1 MMNSRTTKKLIVS
14 NSLRPGIL
22 RRRRLFIE
30 NLEQRIVLSTNAIAN
45 ENLLPGAPAS
55 EWDIVGVG
63 DTTLQ
68 GYATDISVDAGES
81 IAFKINNQSLA
92 PYRLDI
98 YRIGYYGGN
107 GARLVTTIT
116 SSQTVKQ
123 VQPAPLTNAATGL
136 VDAGNWSVSATWNVP
151 STAVSGVYI
160 ARPVR
165 EDTGGASHIIFVVRD
180 DDGGS
185 DVLFQT
191 SDTTWQAYNRWGG
204 NSLYFGAPNNR
215 AYAVSYNRPFDTRA
229 VTAKDW
235 FFSSEYASVRWLEKN
250 GYDVS
255 YTTGVDTDRRGAE
268 LLEHKIFVSAGHDEY
283 WSGNQRANVEAAR
296 DAGVNLA
303 FFSGNEVY
311 WKTRWENSI
320 DASGTPYRTLVTY
333 KETWANAKIDPM
345 ANVWTGTWRDDRFSP
360 PADGGRPE
368 NALTGQLF
376 TVNRGPGGD
385 TGTPFTVGAEFAGFS
400 FWRDTRI
407 ASLQPGQSTN
417 VGDYVLGYEW
427 DEDID
432 NGFRPAGLLRMSS
445 TTQTVPQK
453 IDQYGGPVTTSGQ
466 ATHSLTLYRA
476 TSGALVFGAGTIN
489 WGWGLDG
496 THDVIPSVPD
506 PAIQQAIVNL
516 FADMGVQ
523 PTTLQTGIVRATMTT
538 DLLPPVSSVT
548 SISNG
553 TVVSTGV
560 PVLLSG
566 TSSDNG
572 GGVVGGVEVSVDAG
586 QTWRRANG
594 GSSWTYEWIPSV
606 VGPTTVYSRSV
617 DDKGNIEIVSA
628 GVNVV
633 VALSP
638 TSSSGL
644 VAAYS
649 FDEGTGSILNDSSS
663 NGNNGTISGAV
674 FVPGFT
680 GQALSFDGVNDL
692 VTIADSNSLDLVNGL
707 TFEAWVKPISRAG
720 YSSILMKEKG
730 SNGLAYA
737 LYANDGSNSLPTGY
751 INAKGRNDTYSD
763 FRVTGSSSLTLN
775 AWTHLAVTYDN
786 QFLKIYANGV
796 FIGQTAVTGD
806 VFASTGALRIGGNQV
821 FNAEYFHGLID
832 EVRVYN
838 RPLSNAELL
847 YNMSQSVGGVA
858 DTIPPVAS
866 IGPTSSIVSGPLVLD
881 VTATDNVAVSR
892 VELFVDGQLISSIA
906 TAPYQATID
915 TTQWPNGQY
924 TITGRA
930 MDAVGNIGLISPR
943 VFEVANPID
952 VEPPTVRLLHPDPQQ
967 WVSGATVLAAVS
979 SDNSRVDG
987 VQFQVNGVN
996 VGVKDT
1002 TAPYRVLWDSSGLPD
1017 GDYPVSA
1024 ISTDLVGNSS
1034 TVTVIVK
1041 VDNSTPFLV
1050 SRTPSAGATDVEFA
1064 FSSTTDFS
1072 EDIDSSA
1079 VLFELRNSFG
1089 NLIPTTTV
1097 YNSSLKRLVSTSNSD
1112 LWPGGTYTITISGV
1126 RDQALNQMP
1135 TESWSFTTRNAV
1147 VNTSLWD
1154 SSFVPVVDSV
1164 ADTSPVEVGVR
1175 FQTSLNGYFTG
1186 VRYYR
1191 GPTNPG
1197 PHVGRL
1203 WSSTGTLLASVTFT
1217 SESTTGWQQADFSVP
1232 VFATAGATYVV
1243 SYYAPNGGYSASSG
1257 YFANSRTNGPLIA
1270 PASVTGSTNGLY
1282 LYGLGGG
1289 FPVNSFNATNYWVDV
1304 VFTNSLADITP
1315 PSIVSRTPSANAVG
1329 VAITSKINAVF
1340 NEAVQ
1345 SSTIA
1350 MVLRDSQQ
1358 NLVPASISYDSQT
1371 ATVTLSPSASLQN
1384 NASYSVSM
1392 SGATDLAGNTMAAS
1406 TWTFTTGG
1414 QHIDVSL
1421 WNSANLP
1428 AVSAANDSSPVELG
1442 VKFQSAQ
1449 NGFITG
1455 LKFYKGVGNN
1465 GLHIGNL
1472 WTATGSLIASQAF
1485 SEESAT
1491 GWQSV
1496 TFVLPVAIT
1505 ANTTYVASYFAPQGR
1520 YAVDTAYFASS
1531 FVNGPL
1537 RALANS
1543 EEGGN
1548 GVYRYSATS
1557 SFPNQTFN
1565 SSNYWV
1571 DVAFSEL
1578 GGDVTPPTVTTSTPA
1593 AGAINIV
1600 NSTNVSATFSEAV
1613 LPASIVI
1620 QLRDS
1625 QNNIV
1630 ASQSSYSVAT
1640 RTIQLDPV
1648 TDLIAGE
1655 HYTVSISG
1663 ATDGAGNVMTP
1674 VQWSFRVRTIY
1685 TQTTLADFAQGT
1697 HTGTIATGAG
1707 GGAVQIATAFQDDF
1721 SGAVISDIDWQ
1732 VSAWSTGNAVGTSQG
1747 VLSVQGS
1754 LVVSKA
1760 TYVDQTVEGLVQFGA
1775 VAYQH
1780 FGLATGLDA
1789 LNGNYWAI
1797 FSTGAT
1803 TNRLFARVN
1812 VSGVISDVD
1821 VGALPTG
1828 FHTYQVRSTATGFDF
1843 YLNGSLLTSITA
1855 AIPVAT
1861 PMRIAMS
1868 SYFGAPTAA
1877 LQADSV
1883 RIVNAAP
1890 QSFNGSLWTG
1900 VFTSATFDAGSV
1912 VQWSSA
1918 NWNADTPVGTG
1929 LTIEIMTSNDS
1940 SFAGATWLTISNGQS
1955 LASLGL
1961 QSRYLRY
1968 RVTLTT
1974 LNALVSPRLNDISF
1988 DWL

>member
-1 MMNSRTTKKLIVS
+1 MMNSLTTKKRIDS
-14 NSLRPGIL
+14 NSFRPSVL
-22 RRRRLFIE
+22 RRRRLVIE
-30 NLEQRIVLSTNAIAN
+30 SLEQRVVLSANAIVN

-55 EWDIVGVG
+55 QWDIVGVG

-68 GYATDISVDAGES
+68 GYATNISVDAGES
-81 IAFKINNQSLA
+81 IEFKINNQSLS

-107 GARLVTTIT
+107 GARLVATIP

-136 VDAGNWSVSATWNVP
+136 VDAGNWSVSASWQVP

-204 NSLYFGAPNNR
+204 NSLYVGTPSYAH
-215 AYAVSYNRPFDTRA
+215 AVSYNRPFDTRA

-235 FFSSEYASVRWLEKN
+235 FFSSEYATVRWLEKN

-255 YTTGVDTDRRGAE
+255 YTTGVDTDRRGNE

-283 WSGNQRANVEAAR
+283 WSGDQRANVEAAR

-333 KETWANAKIDPM
+333 KETWANAKIDPL

-427 DEDID
+427 NEDID

-445 TTQTVPQK
+445 TTQNVPQK

-476 TSGALVFGAGTIN
+476 KSGALVFGAGTIN

-548 SISNG
+548 SISSG

-586 QTWRRANG
+586 RTWRRANG
-594 GSSWTYEWIPSV
+594 GSSWTYQWIPSD
-606 VGPTTVYSRSV
+606 VGPTTICSRSV
-617 DDKGNIEIVSA
+617 DDKGNIETVSA

-638 TSSSGL
+638 TSSLGL

-649 FDEGTGSILNDSSS
+649 FDEGTGSVLYDSSS
-663 NGNNGTISGAV
+663 GGNNGTISGAV
-674 FVPGFT
+674 FAPGFT

-692 VTIADSNSLDLVNGL
+692 VTIADSNSLDVVNGL
-707 TFEAWVKPISRAG
+707 TLEAWVKPFSRAG
-720 YSSILMKEKG
+720 YSSILLKEKG

-737 LYANDGSNSLPTGY
+737 LYANDGSNSLPAGY
-751 INAKGRNDTYSD
+751 INAKGRNNNYSD
-763 FRVTGSSSLTLN
+763 FRVTSNSSLTLN
-775 AWTHLAVTYDN
+775 AWTHLAVTYDK

-796 FIGQTAVTGD
+796 FIGQTVVEGD
-806 VFASTGALRIGGNQV
+806 VFESSGALQIGGNQV
-821 FNAEYFHGLID
+821 FSAEYFHGLID
-832 EVRVYN
+832 EVRIYN
-838 RPLSNAELL
+838 RPLSNAEIL
-847 YNMSQSVGGVA
+847 YNMSQSVGGVV

-866 IGPTSSIVSGPLVLD
+866 IGPASSIVSGPLVLN
-881 VTATDNVAVSR
+881 VTATDNVVVSR
-892 VELFVDGQLISSIA
+892 INLFVDGQLISSMA
-906 TAPYQATID
+906 TAPYETTID

-924 TITGRA
+924 TITGWA
-930 MDAVGNIGLISPR
+930 VDAVGNIGLISPWG
-943 VFEVANPID
+943 FEVANPTD

-979 SDNSRVDG
+979 FDNVRVEG
-987 VQFQVNGVN
+987 VQFQVNGVS

-1002 TAPYRVLWDSSGLPD
+1002 TAPYRVLWDSSELPD
-1017 GDYPVSA
+1017 GDYTVSA
-1024 ISTDLVGNSS
+1024 ISTDLAGNSS
-1034 TVTVIVK
+1034 TVTIIVK
-1041 VDNSTPFLV
+1041 VDNSTPFIV
-1050 SRTPSAGATDVEFA
+1050 SRTPAAGATDVDFA
-1064 FSSTTDFS
+1064 FSSTIDFS
-1072 EDIDSSA
+1072 EEIDLSA
-1079 VLFELRNSFG
+1079 GLFELRNSFG
-1089 NLIPTTTV
+1089 NLIPTITV
-1097 YNSSLKRLVSTSNSD
+1097 YNSSLKRLVATSNLD
-1112 LWPGGTYTITISGV
+1112 LSPGGTYTIKISGV

-1135 TESWSFTTRNAV
+1135 TESWAFTTRNAV
-1147 VNTSLWD
+1147 VNSSLWD
-1154 SSFVPVVDSV
+1154 SSFVPVVGSV

-1186 VRYYR
+1186 IRYYR
-1191 GPTNPG
+1191 GATNPG
-1197 PHVGRL
+1197 PHTGRL

-1217 SESTTGWQQADFSVP
+1217 SESTTGWQQANFSVP
-1232 VFATAGATYVV
+1232 VSAIAGANYVV
-1243 SYYAPNGGYSASSG
+1243 SYYAPNGGYAATSG

-1270 PASVTGSTNGLY
+1270 PASVAGSTNGLY
-1282 LYGLGGG
+1282 FYGLGGG

-1304 VFTNSLADITP
+1304 MFSNSLADMTP

-1329 VAITSKINAVF
+1329 VTVTSKIKAVLS
-1340 NEAVQ
+1340 EAVRP
-1345 SSTIA
+1345 STIA

-1392 SGATDLAGNTMAAS
+1392 SDATDFAGNIMTAS

-1414 QHIDVSL
+1414 QHVDVSL
-1421 WNSANLP
+1421 WNNATLP

-1496 TFVLPVAIT
+1496 TFVSPVAIT

-1548 GVYRYSATS
+1548 GVYRYSAAS

-1578 GGDVTPPTVTTSTPA
+1578 GADVTPPTVTTNTPA
-1593 AGAINIV
+1593 AGAINIDK
-1600 NSTNVSATFSEAV
+1600 STNVSATFSESV
-1613 LPASIVI
+1613 LSASIVI

-1630 ASQSSYSVAT
+1630 ASQSSYSVAS
-1640 RTIQLDPV
+1640 RTVQLDPV

-1655 HYTVSISG
+1655 TYTVSVSG
-1663 ATDGAGNVMTP
+1663 ATDGAGNMMTP
-1674 VQWSFRVRTIY
+1674 VQWSFRVKAAY

-1697 HTGTIATGAG
+1697 HTGTIATGNG
-1707 GGAVQIATAFQDDF
+1707 GGAIQIATAFQDDF
-1721 SGAVISDIDWQ
+1721 SEEVISDIDWQ
-1732 VSAWSTGNAVGTSQG
+1732 VSAWSTGNAVGNSQG
-1747 VLSVQGS
+1747 LLSVQGS
-1754 LVVSKA
+1754 LVVSQA

-1780 FGLATGLDA
+1780 FGLATRLDT
-1789 LNGNYWAI
+1789 LIGNYWAI

-1812 VSGVISDVD
+1812 ISGVTSDID

-1828 FHTYQVRSTATGFDF
+1828 FHTYQVRSTATGFSF
-1843 YLNGSLLTSITA
+1843 YLDGNLLTSITA
-1855 AIPVAT
+1855 AVPVST

-1868 SYFGAPTAA
+1868 SYFGTPTAA
-1877 LQADSV
+1877 LQVDSV

-1890 QSFNGSLWTG
+1890 QSFNGSLWIG

-1912 VQWSSA
+1912 VQWASA

-1940 SFAGATWLTISNGQS
+1940 SFAGATWLPLSNGQS

-1961 QSRYLRY
+1961 QGRYLRY

-1974 LNALVSPRLNDISF
+1974 LNALVSPRLNDISI